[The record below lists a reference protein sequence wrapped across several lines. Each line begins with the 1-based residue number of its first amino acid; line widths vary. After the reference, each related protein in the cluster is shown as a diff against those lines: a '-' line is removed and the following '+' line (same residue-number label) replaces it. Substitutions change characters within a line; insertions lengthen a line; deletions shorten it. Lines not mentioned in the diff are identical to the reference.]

1 MLHRLGM
8 FLLRLHDLDLATIGR
23 IMPKEMNVKADG
35 SEAFVKIWEAIAKGL
50 ASRRLLRRNNPK
62 TFVTHVLR
70 ATPETWQGAVLDD
83 IGEGGLKAARNYD
96 IVVSA
101 GTAANSACPR
111 S

>member
-50 ASRRLLRRNNPK
+50 ASRVAAEEEQPEDLRNTR
-62 TFVTHVLR
+62 T
-70 ATPETWQGAVLDD
+70 
-83 IGEGGLKAARNYD
+83 EG
-96 IVVSA
+96 
-101 GTAANSACPR
+101 NS
-111 S
+111 